1 VDVKEEVN
9 LGEEPVVEAGVDVKE
24 EVNAGEEPMVEA
36 GLEMKGEEDGGD
48 ELKMGGFDDFQGQQ
62 SEGNVMGEELNVELT
77 LGKEV
82 AEMEEQDEDV
92 KEGDMMDVEDSEAD
106 EQGQWLLDGK
116 NSAGDHFLQRC
127 CNIEANMFTD
137 GDEERK
143 PEEEEDEVDEEEEEE
158 PEDDEFNLMSQGNTL
173 EGITG
178 NLLQGMETT
187 QMPFSLTETHGTS
200 GGPSIFGHG
209 SKREMVHEDDISHKR
224 FRSDGPWS
232 HKSSD
237 FEMCME
243 EMQHWMGKAR
253 MVYQAKEHAFED
265 SNMNQQL
272 LLSELQRRD
281 DMIEH
286 LQKTKRDE
294 IQKKDGEI
302 FRLERELYLM
312 GSLLDGYRKAVKETQ
327 KTFSDYRQQC
337 QLPEEPVYKDAGPG
351 GLVLSTMELEKRR
364 QKREEEE
371 KLVRIVIEQKVKEFE
386 EDVFSK
392 IEAKMEVHLT
402 EVLKL
407 DKRLIDSAHEF
418 KLLKELSAKPKV
430 SVTSECAPVETT
442 PKADVVDM

>member
-1 VDVKEEVN
+1 
-9 LGEEPVVEAGVDVKE
+9 
-24 EVNAGEEPMVEA
+24 
-36 GLEMKGEEDGGD
+36 
-48 ELKMGGFDDFQGQQ
+48 
-62 SEGNVMGEELNVELT
+62 
-77 LGKEV
+77 
-82 AEMEEQDEDV
+82 
-92 KEGDMMDVEDSEAD
+92 
-106 EQGQWLLDGK
+106 
-116 NSAGDHFLQRC
+116 
-127 CNIEANMFTD
+127 
-137 GDEERK
+137 
-143 PEEEEDEVDEEEEEE
+143 
-158 PEDDEFNLMSQGNTL
+158 
-173 EGITG
+173 
-178 NLLQGMETT
+178 
-187 QMPFSLTETHGTS
+187 MPFSLTETHGTS

-253 MVYQAKEHAFED
+253 MVYQAKEHAFEE

-327 KTFSDYRQQC
+327 KAFSEYRQQC

-392 IEAKMEVHLT
+392 IEAKMNVHLN

-407 DKRLIDSAHEF
+407 DKRLIDSVHEF

-430 SVTSECAPVETT
+430 LVTSECAPVETT
-442 PKADVVDM
+442 PKAAVVDM